1 MNMRDI
7 IANKRYSKELSDEEI
22 KFFVEGVT
30 NNTIPDYQTSALLMA
45 IVLNGM
51 SDREMTTLTMEMAK
65 SGEVNDLS
73 FLGCKTVDKH
83 STGGVGDK
91 CTPLLLPLVASFGVN
106 MVKLSGRGL
115 GFTGGTV
122 DKFEAIEGF
131 NCTIDAADF
140 PKLIKSNGML
150 ITGQTPNLA
159 PADKVLYALRDVTS
173 TIDSI
178 PLIASSIMSK
188 KIAGG
193 AQALVLDVTC
203 GEGAFM
209 KTPEQARALSE
220 AMITI
225 GKLANKEV
233 TCVITSMNQPLG
245 KNIGNTLEMMEV
257 FDCLCGNGEED
268 LVEVVTTLAS
278 YMIKLAGIK
287 ESESSI
293 DELKAIC
300 KERLSDGTALE
311 YYDKLIIGQGGLV
324 HSTGSPLY
332 KEYPAQT
339 LTLTAPYDG
348 YVTKIKADMI
358 GNASVELGAGRL
370 TKTDILDF
378 GAGISIH
385 KKIGDK
391 VSRGDTLCVIY
402 KGRNAEI
409 DEERLEKAAELAY
422 DAFEFSDT
430 KPEDEKIIIDVCC

>member
-7 IANKRYSKELSDEEI
+7 IANKRYSKELTDEEI
-22 KFFVEGVT
+22 KFFIEGIT
-30 NNTIPDYQTSALLMA
+30 SGSIPDYQTAALLMA

-51 SDREMTTLTMEMAK
+51 SDREMTTLTLEMAN

-73 FLGCKTVDKH
+73 FLGCKAVDKH

-91 CTPLLLPLVASFGVN
+91 CTPLLLPLVASFGIN
-106 MVKLSGRGL
+106 IVKLSGRGL

-122 DKFEAIEGF
+122 DKFESIEGF
-131 NCTIDAADF
+131 NATVDAKDF
-140 PKLIKSNGML
+140 PSLVKSNGMV
-150 ITGQTPNLA
+150 ISGQTPNLA
-159 PADKVLYALRDVTS
+159 PADKILYALRDVTS

-188 KIAGG
+188 KIASG
-193 AQALVLDVTC
+193 AKAIVLDVTC

-209 KTPEQARALSE
+209 KDYESAKKLSE
-220 AMITI
+220 AMISI
-225 GKLANKEV
+225 GKLANREV

-245 KNIGNTLEMMEV
+245 KNVGNTLEMMEV
-257 FDCLCGNGEED
+257 FDVLTGNGEED
-268 LVEVVTTLAS
+268 LIEVVTTLAA
-278 YMIKLAGIK
+278 YMIKSAEVY
-287 ESESSI
+287 ESKLEI
-293 DELKAIC
+293 DEIKSLCRNRLK
-300 KERLSDGTALE
+300 DGTALE

-332 KEYPAQT
+332 REYPAQT
-339 LTLTAPYDG
+339 LTLTAPVDG
-348 YVTKIKADMI
+348 YITGIKADRI

-370 TKTDILDF
+370 IKTDEIDF

-391 VSRGDTLCVIY
+391 VSRGDTLCVLY
-402 KGRNAEI
+402 KGRDAVI
-409 DEERLEKAAELAY
+409 DEDRLEKAADLAY

-430 KPEDEKIIIDVCC
+430 KPEAEKIIIDVCC